1 MTNNYCTLFDSNY
14 IAYGI
19 NLIESLKQHDRNARV
34 YVVTMDRNV
43 NNELQKLDFANVIL
57 IKIDDVEK
65 EYYQLNDLKQKRS
78 KTEYFYTYTCNL

>member
-1 MTNNYCTLFDSNY
+1 MHPFDSNY

-43 NNELQKLDFANVIL
+43 NNELQKLNFANVIL

-65 EYYQLNDLKQKRS
+65 EYYQLNDLKQKDLKQS
-78 KTEYFYTYTCNL
+78 IFLHLHL